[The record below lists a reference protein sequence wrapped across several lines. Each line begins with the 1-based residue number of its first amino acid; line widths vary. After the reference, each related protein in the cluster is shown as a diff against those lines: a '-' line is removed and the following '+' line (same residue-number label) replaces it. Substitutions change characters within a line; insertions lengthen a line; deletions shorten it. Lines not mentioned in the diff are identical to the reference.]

1 MSFPMTDLSV
11 DATLLARE
19 RGAAPNVNGW
29 VVILASAVLGAGAI
43 ALAEAYGWRQGAL
56 FVLGG
61 ALGIVLYYAL
71 FGFTSAWRVFIANG
85 RGAGLRAQMVML
97 AAAVV
102 LFFPTL
108 AHGTLFG
115 QPVHGEYGAVGIS
128 VLAGAFMF
136 GLGMQ
141 LGGGCAS
148 GTLYTAGGG
157 NSRMVVTLA
166 FFIIG
171 SALGAWHLPWWS
183 ATPNIGSISL
193 IKSLG
198 WLPALALSLAG
209 FAAIAVLT
217 IVIERRR
224 HGELRS
230 GVVTD
235 RRGWRRFLHGPWP
248 LVAGAVA
255 LALGNFA
262 TLYLAGR
269 PWGITSAFALW
280 GSKIFAATGVDV
292 ASWGYW
298 QPAERAKALQ
308 ASVFADITSIMDF
321 GIMLGALLASG
332 LAGEFQSAA
341 AFADCRRARRP
352 ASWLRRAACLW
363 LQYRRVFQRHR
374 VGERSRL
381 AMARR
386 RFRRQRARHLYEAA
400 VRPERRRQPHPRPGR
415 PGRAGLNSATIP
427 RRSARSA
434 RSGRQR
440 ASFGRSDKYCAGR
453 RSPAAPSRV

>member
-1 MSFPMTDLSV
+1 MTDLSV
-11 DATLLARE
+11 DASLLASE

-29 VVILASAVLGAGAI
+29 VVTLASAVLGAGAI

-61 ALGIVLYYAL
+61 ALGIVLYHAL

-97 AAAVV
+97 AAAVL

-128 VLAGAFMF
+128 VLVGAFMF

-157 NSRMVVTLA
+157 NTRMLATLA

-171 SALGAWHLPWWS
+171 SAIGAWHLPWWS

-209 FAAIAVLT
+209 FAAIAVRSRWSK
-217 IVIERRR
+217 RRW
-224 HGELRS
+224 HGGLRS
-230 GVVTD
+230 GVETD

-248 LVAGAVA
+248 LLAGAVA

-298 QPAERAKALQ
+298 QPVERAKALQ

-332 LAGEFQSAA
+332 LAGKFHPGWRVPLRSLIAAVLGGLLLGYGARLAYGCNIGAYFSGIASASVHGWLWLAA
-341 AFADCRRARRP
+341 AFVGSALGTYLRPLFGLSVEGNLARAQAGP
-352 ASWLRRAACLW
+352 
-363 LQYRRVFQRHR
+363 V
-374 VGERSRL
+374 
-381 AMARR
+381 AR
-386 RFRRQRARHLYEAA
+386 
-400 VRPERRRQPHPRPGR
+400 
-415 PGRAGLNSATIP
+415 
-427 RRSARSA
+427 
-434 RSGRQR
+434 
-440 ASFGRSDKYCAGR
+440 D
-453 RSPAAPSRV
+453 